1 MGLNANVKA
10 GKNSDGM
17 PTSDHAVRS
26 PLGPRTVSLALD
38 PSRLT
43 PHASPLLTIVIPT
56 LNEAPGIVSF
66 LQPLQRL
73 RERGVELILAD
84 GGSDDST
91 VVAASALVDRA
102 LTAPRGRAL
111 QMNAGAALAGG
122 DVLLFLHADAR
133 LPDDAERLILDG
145 LRGSGRRWG
154 RFDVR
159 LSGAATMLRVVE
171 WMMNQR
177 SRLTGVATGDQG
189 LFVER
194 GLFDEIGG
202 FPAIAL
208 MEDIALSAMLKR
220 HGLPL
225 CLAQNV
231 VASSR
236 RWEKRGIWRTIAL
249 MWRLRLAY
257 FLGAEPARLAE
268 IYYGHS
274 Q

>member
-1 MGLNANVKA
+1 MKEKQTAIRA
-10 GKNSDGM
+10 
-17 PTSDHAVRS
+17 RS
-26 PLGPRTVSLALD
+26 APNPSAFRLSPSSL
-38 PSRLT
+38 S
-43 PHASPLLTIVIPT
+43 IVVPT

-84 GGSDDST
+84 GGSRDGT
-91 VVAASALVDRA
+91 VAAASPLVDRVRSS
-102 LTAPRGRAL
+102 PRGRAL
-111 QMNAGAALAGG
+111 QMNAGAAHAGG

-145 LRGSGRRWG
+145 LRETGRRWG

-159 LSGAATMLRVVE
+159 LSGAAPMLRVVE
-171 WMMNQR
+171 WMMNRR
-177 SRLTGVATGDQG
+177 SRLTGIATGDQG

-194 GLFDEIGG
+194 GLFDEVGG

-208 MEDIALSAMLKR
+208 MEDVALSATLRR
-220 HGLPL
+220 HGRPL
-225 CLAQNV
+225 CLAQSV
-231 VASSR
+231 IASSR
-236 RWEKRGIWRTIAL
+236 RWEKHGIWRTIAL

-268 IYYGHS
+268 IYYGRS